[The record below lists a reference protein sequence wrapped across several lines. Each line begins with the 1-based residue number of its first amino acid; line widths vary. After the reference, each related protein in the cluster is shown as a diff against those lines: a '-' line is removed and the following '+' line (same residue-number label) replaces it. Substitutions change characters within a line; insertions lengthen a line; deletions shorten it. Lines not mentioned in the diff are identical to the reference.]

1 MEGRKERG
9 GWKVVSS
16 SHEGA
21 NLPFVC
27 GNFAAFRPTPLAP
40 PSPSR
45 GKLNPAEGRGVVVSL
60 NGGITGISLRLF
72 F

>member
-45 GKLNPAEGRGVVVSL
+45 GKLNPAERRGGEGRGGSSL
-60 NGGITGISLRLF
+60 FERWNNRD
-72 F
+72 